1 MRASSY
7 SVFGF
12 GIVQLFYM
20 RVHVLFLDMN
30 RIALADKDALED
42 AQPPSP
48 ACKVASNT
56 QEKPQTRTNS
66 IQKLF

>member
-7 SVFGF
+7 SFLALV
-12 GIVQLFYM
+12 LFNFFCM

-30 RIALADKDALED
+30 RIALADKGALED